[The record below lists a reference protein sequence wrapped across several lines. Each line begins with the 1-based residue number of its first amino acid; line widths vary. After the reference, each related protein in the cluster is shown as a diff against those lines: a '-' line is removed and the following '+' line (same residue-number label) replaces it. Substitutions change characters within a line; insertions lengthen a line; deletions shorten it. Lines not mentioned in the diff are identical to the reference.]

1 MLKRYTE
8 AETALLKAA
17 NLDPKFAE
25 GIYELGLCYVGM
37 RNEAKAKGDQLAAG
51 GFEAKAREQVVR
63 LQAIN
68 PERAQK
74 LSNEITPAGTT

>member
-1 MLKRYTE
+1 
-8 AETALLKAA
+8 
-17 NLDPKFAE
+17 
-25 GIYELGLCYVGM
+25 M

-51 GFEAKAREQVVR
+51 GFEAKAKEQVVR

-68 PERAQK
+68 RNARQK